1 MINSQTA
8 CHLIDTAADAIQAD
22 SEAFRD
28 VLDQI
33 PAAIYVTD
41 PGGTITYF
49 NSVCV
54 ELAGRTPKAGTDK
67 WCVTWKLYTTDG
79 DELPH
84 DQCPMAVAL
93 REKRPVRDAEAI
105 AERPDGTRFH
115 FVPYPTPLFDAEGNL
130 AGAVNL
136 LMDISGQRSPAY
148 LREQAAR
155 CLRLAAACTDRN
167 IAESLALMAAKYEE
181 HSLKL
186 TRMDMATAH

>member
-41 PGGTITYF
+41 PEGTITYF

-54 ELAGRTPKAGTDK
+54 ELAGRTPTVGTDK

-93 REKRPVRDAEAI
+93 REKKPVRDAEAI

-148 LREQAAR
+148 LREQAGR
-155 CLRLAAACTDRN
+155 CLRRAAACTDRN

-186 TRMDMATAH
+186 ARMDPVTAH